1 MVWRASVQH
10 RRTCADAMLL
20 LLAALCW
27 VALAPFALGYFFSPV
42 LCWQPEDLILI
53 LLEPVR
59 RVARVDFILKGF
71 LVIGCVLFLTWGTL
85 VLVIQLLQK
94 SRLPAIA
101 RHWTLFTQIHTNK
114 CALIEKH
121 NYI

>member
-10 RRTCADAMLL
+10 RQTCAAAMLF

-27 VALAPFALGYFFSPV
+27 VAPAPLASGYFFSPV
-42 LCWQPEDLILI
+42 LCWQHKDLIWF

-59 RVARVDFILKGF
+59 RVPRVDFILKGF
-71 LVIGCVLFLTWGTL
+71 SVIGGVLFLTWGTL

-94 SRLPAIA
+94 KRLSAIA
-101 RHWTLFTQIHTNK
+101 RHWTFMYT
-114 CALIEKH
+114 
-121 NYI
+121 